1 MAGMPRRLLSGS
13 KIMKDFSDRHF
24 SSTKRKPMADLFPD
38 TTVLFADIVGF
49 EAWSSQR
56 EPTQCLTLL
65 ETIYDAFDKEAR
77 LQGVFKVEAVADC
90 YTGKKTNEGA
100 YMVGSLMLL

>member
-1 MAGMPRRLLSGS
+1 MFCSLLTHVCY
-13 KIMKDFSDRHF
+13 F
-24 SSTKRKPMADLFPD
+24 AVCVD

-65 ETIYDAFDKEAR
+65 ETIYDAFDREAR

-90 YTGKKTNEGA
+90 YTGKKGNC
-100 YMVGSLMLL
+100 VLLYYRLVVDLC

>member
-1 MAGMPRRLLSGS
+1 MKNLFFVDSRRDLSERVVSGGA
-13 KIMKDFSDRHF
+13 KQKNI
-24 SSTKRKPMADLFPD
+24 ADLFPD

-65 ETIYDAFDKEAR
+65 ETVYEAFDHQAR
-77 LQGVFKVEAVADC
+77 LQGIFKVEAVAEVLGVLEVAC
-90 YTGKKTNEGA
+90 HKHIGHKTH
-100 YMVGSLMLL
+100 